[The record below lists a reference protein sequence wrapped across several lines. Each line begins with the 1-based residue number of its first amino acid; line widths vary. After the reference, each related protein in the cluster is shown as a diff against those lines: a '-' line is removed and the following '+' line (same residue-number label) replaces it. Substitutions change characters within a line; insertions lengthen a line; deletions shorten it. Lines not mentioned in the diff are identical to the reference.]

1 MFAYSFSHGSTLD
14 PADRRALLG
23 GKGASLVAMTEAALP
38 VPPGFT
44 LTTTTC
50 KRVLAGGWTD
60 ECDRA
65 LFEQV
70 RELEGLTGKSLG
82 STDRP
87 LLVSVRS
94 GAPISMPGM
103 MDTVLNVGMNDEVEA
118 ALARAVGDARFAAD
132 THRRFLL
139 SYAEIVL
146 GADGPTLA
154 AARNAMDVA
163 GIRRVLGAAGLAVP
177 TDPVAQLR
185 GAVRAVFDSWHGER
199 ARHYRRIEG
208 IDDDLGT
215 AATVQAMVFGNLGDR
230 SGTGVAFTRNPST
243 GERRIMGDFLAN
255 AQGEDVVAGGH
266 ATVDLH
272 ELATTWPGRWDELC
286 TMAATLEHHYRDMV
300 DIEFTI
306 EAGVLWMLQARV
318 GKRTPLAA
326 FRVAVDMAEDP
337 DFPLDRSEA
346 VDRCRP
352 HLDDPPQAVAAE
364 GDDLT
369 VLASGLAACPGVASG
384 VLCVDVEEAV
394 RLGDQ
399 GVSLVLAR
407 QETSPADVAGMAA
420 AKGIFTTL
428 GGTVSHAAV
437 VARSWGTPAVVGA
450 AEAEVDE
457 HGVTVPGGRIAVGEL
472 VTVDGG
478 NGVLL
483 AGAVDATGVPV
494 AEVVTVGRWAAELDA
509 AGAPAADS
517 GAVAG
522 APDAAST
529 DATATSGGDGPLDPE
544 ALRFGVVHALRIKG
558 MGTVEVLAAMT
569 GTGGDAVTGVLRELE
584 AAGEAKFMEPR
595 ELWLI
600 TPDGRTAHE
609 PLLAEQLVGVDL
621 GRLPYERFLS
631 LNGEFKQLCT
641 DWQLRD
647 GHPND
652 HSDPAYDGAVVD
664 RLGVLH
670 DDAAPILDQHADV
683 LPWLTPYRGRLT
695 AALTR
700 LRDGDPKALTGVMCD
715 SYHDIW
721 MELHEDLIV
730 TQGIDRV
737 AEGSG

>member
-1 MFAYSFSHGSTLD
+1 MFAYSFSNGSTLD
-14 PADRRALLG
+14 AGDRRALLG
-23 GKGASLVAMTEAALP
+23 GKGASLVTMTEAGLP

-44 LTTTTC
+44 LTTDTC
-50 KRVLAGGWTD
+50 KRVLADGWSD
-60 ECDRA
+60 DCDRA
-65 LFEQV
+65 LLERL
-70 RELEGLTGKSLG
+70 RELEQLSGKGLG
-82 STDRP
+82 SAESP

-103 MDTVLNVGMNDEVEA
+103 MDTVLNVGMNDEVEV
-118 ALARAVGDARFAAD
+118 ALARAVGDERFAID

-146 GADGPTLA
+146 GAEAATLTAARQAPEVAAIRSVLA
-154 AARNAMDVA
+154 AA
-163 GIRRVLGAAGLAVP
+163 GLEVP
-177 TDPVAQLR
+177 TDPAAQLR
-185 GAVRAVFDSWHGER
+185 GAVRAVFESWHGER
-199 ARHYRRIEG
+199 AQHYRRIEG
-208 IDDDLGT
+208 IADDLGT

-243 GERRIMGDFLAN
+243 GERALMGDFLAN

-272 ELATTWPGRWDELC
+272 DLADIWPGRWAELC
-286 TMAATLEHHYRDMV
+286 DLAATLEQHYRDMV

-306 EAGVLWMLQARV
+306 EAGVLWLLQARV

-326 FRVAVDMAEDP
+326 FKIAVDMADDP
-337 DFPLDRSEA
+337 DFPLDRAEA
-346 VDRCRP
+346 VERCRSY
-352 HLDDPPQAVAAE
+352 LDDPPQAVATD

-369 VLASGLAACPGVASG
+369 TLATGLAACPGVASG

-394 RLGDQ
+394 RLGDE
-399 GVSLVLAR
+399 GVSLILAR
-407 QETSPADVAGMAA
+407 RETSPADVAGMAA
-420 AKGIFTTL
+420 AAGIFTTL

-450 AEAEVDE
+450 TEAAVDE
-457 HGVTVPGGRIAVGEL
+457 GGVTVNGARVAVGEL

-478 NGVLL
+478 RGMLL

-494 AEVVTVGRWAAELDA
+494 AEVVTVGRWAAELAESSNAVDADADGGQRA
-509 AGAPAADS
+509 AGADAAADG
-517 GAVAG
+517 GAG
-522 APDAAST
+522 T
-529 DATATSGGDGPLDPE
+529 DAVDAD
-544 ALRFGVVHALRIKG
+544 ALRFAVMHALRVKG

-569 GTGGDAVTGVLRELE
+569 GADPAAVDGVLQQLE
-584 AAGEAKFMEPR
+584 EAGQAKYMEPR

-609 PLLAEQLVGVDL
+609 PLLARQLDGIDL

-631 LNGEFKQLCT
+631 LNGDFKQLCT

-647 GHPND
+647 GEPND
-652 HSDPAYDGAVVD
+652 HSDPAYDAAVFD
-664 RLGVLH
+664 RLEALH
-670 DDAAPILDQHADV
+670 QEAAPVLDDHAGV
-683 LPWLTPYRGRLT
+683 LPWLAPYGPRLT
-695 AALTR
+695 AALDR
-700 LRDGDPKALTGVMCD
+700 LLSGDPKALTGVMCD

-737 AEGSG
+737 AEGSA

>member
-1 MFAYSFSHGSTLD
+1 
-14 PADRRALLG
+14 
-23 GKGASLVAMTEAALP
+23 MTEEALP

-50 KRVLAGGWTD
+50 KRVLVGGWTADCD
-60 ECDRA
+60 EA
-65 LFEQV
+65 LFDHV
-70 RELEGLTGKSLG
+70 RELEQLAGKGLG
-82 STDRP
+82 SVERP

-103 MDTVLNVGMNDEVEA
+103 MDTVLNVGMNDDVES
-118 ALARAVGDARFAAD
+118 ALALAVGDERFASD

-146 GADGPTLA
+146 GADGDLLSR
-154 AARNAMDVA
+154 ARATTDVN
-163 GIRRVLGAAGLAVP
+163 GIRAVLAEAGLEVP

-185 GAVRAVFDSWHGER
+185 GAVRAVFDSWNGER
-199 ARHYRRIEG
+199 AKHYRRIEG

-215 AATVQAMVFGNLGDR
+215 AATVQAMVFGNLGER

-243 GERRIMGDFLAN
+243 GDRRIMGDFLAN

-272 ELATTWPGRWDELC
+272 EMAHTWPGLWAELC
-286 TMAATLEHHYRDMV
+286 DMASTLEHHYRDLV

-306 EAGVLWMLQARV
+306 EAGVLWLLQARV

-326 FRVAVDMAEDP
+326 FRVAVDMANDP
-337 DFPLDRSEA
+337 DFPLDRAEA
-346 VDRCRP
+346 VERCRP
-352 HLDDPPQAVAAE
+352 HLADPPQAVVAE
-364 GDDLT
+364 GDDLA
-369 VLASGLAACPGVASG
+369 VLATGLAACPGVASG

-394 RLGDQ
+394 RLGDA

-420 AKGIFTTL
+420 ATGIFTTL

-450 AEAEVDE
+450 SDALVDE
-457 HGVTVPGGRIAVGEL
+457 QGVTVPGGRIPVGEL

-478 NGVLL
+478 KGLLL

-509 AGAPAADS
+509 SDGVGAIEG
-517 GAVAG
+517 GAVAS
-522 APDAAST
+522 A
-529 DATATSGGDGPLDPE
+529 GGGGPVEAE
-544 ALRFGVVHALRIKG
+544 ALRFGVIHALRIKG
-558 MGTVEVLAAMT
+558 MGTVEALAAMT
-569 GTGGDAVTGVLRELE
+569 AAEPAAVTGVLQEFE
-584 AAGEAKFMEPR
+584 AVGQVKFMAPR

-600 TPDGRTAHE
+600 TPDGRTAHG

-621 GRLPYERFLS
+621 GLLPYERFLS
-631 LNGEFKQLCT
+631 LNGDFKQLCT

-647 GHPND
+647 GEPND
-652 HSDPAYDGAVVD
+652 HSDGAYDHDVIE
-664 RLGVLH
+664 RLGALH
-670 DDAAPILDQHADV
+670 DEAAPILDQHAAV
-683 LPWLTPYRGRLT
+683 LAWLSPYRGRL
-695 AALTR
+695 AGALDR
-700 LRDGDPKALTGVMCD
+700 LRSGDQKALTGVMCD

-721 MELHEDLIV
+721 MEFHEDLIV